1 MRSGYMPDGSG
12 QSWARMLHGLHQPP
26 LASVPV
32 TTPALNTTRSQA
44 IFGEAQGLMPGGV
57 SSPVRAFKSVGGQPL
72 VFDRVKG
79 PYAWD
84 VDGNKYID
92 YIGSWGPAICGH
104 AHPEVIASLQEAIEK
119 GTSFGAPCALEN
131 TLAEMVIEAVPSVEM
146 VRFVNSGTEACM
158 AVLRLMRAYTGR
170 DKVIKFEGCYHGHAD
185 MFLVKAGS
193 GVATL
198 GLPDSPG
205 VPRST
210 TANTLT
216 APYNDLE
223 AVKALFAENP
233 DAISGVILEPIVGN
247 AGFIQ
252 PEPGFLEGLREL
264 TKENGALLVFD
275 EVMTGFRIS
284 YGGAQAHFGVT
295 PDLTTMGKVIGGGLP
310 VGAYGGR
317 ADIMSMVAPAGPM
330 YQAGTLSGN
339 PLAMTAGIKTLELL
353 KQPGTYDKLT
363 ATTQKLAS
371 GIQEAAQAAGL
382 PITAGSVSAMFGF
395 FLCNGPVRNFE
406 EAKATDAER
415 FGKLHRA
422 MLERGVYLAPSAFEA
437 GFTSLAH
444 SDADIDATIN
454 AFRESFAAVA

>member
-1 MRSGYMPDGSG
+1 M
-12 QSWARMLHGLHQPP
+12 
-26 LASVPV
+26 
-32 TTPALNTTRSQA
+32 
-44 IFGEAQGLMPGGV
+44 
-57 SSPVRAFKSVGGQPL
+57 
-72 VFDRVKG
+72 
-79 PYAWD
+79 
-84 VDGNKYID
+84 
-92 YIGSWGPAICGH
+92 
-104 AHPEVIASLQEAIEK
+104 
-119 GTSFGAPCALEN
+119 
-131 TLAEMVIEAVPSVEM
+131 
-146 VRFVNSGTEACM
+146 
-158 AVLRLMRAYTGR
+158 
-170 DKVIKFEGCYHGHAD
+170 
-185 MFLVKAGS
+185 
-193 GVATL
+193 
-198 GLPDSPG
+198 
-205 VPRST
+205 
-210 TANTLT
+210 
-216 APYNDLE
+216 
-223 AVKALFAENP
+223 
-233 DAISGVILEPIVGN
+233 ILEPIVGN

-264 TKENGALLVFD
+264 TKEHGALLVFD

-317 ADIMSMVAPAGPM
+317 REIMEMVAPAGPM

-353 KQPGTYDKLT
+353 KQPGSYEKLT
-363 ATTQKLAS
+363 ATTEKLVA
-371 GIQEAAQAAGL
+371 GIKEAATSAGL

-395 FLCNGPVRNFE
+395 FLCEGPVRNFE

-444 SDADIDATIN
+444 SDTDIESTIQ

>member
-1 MRSGYMPDGSG
+1 
-12 QSWARMLHGLHQPP
+12 
-26 LASVPV
+26 
-32 TTPALNTTRSQA
+32 
-44 IFGEAQGLMPGGV
+44 
-57 SSPVRAFKSVGGQPL
+57 
-72 VFDRVKG
+72 
-79 PYAWD
+79 
-84 VDGNKYID
+84 
-92 YIGSWGPAICGH
+92 
-104 AHPEVIASLQEAIEK
+104 
-119 GTSFGAPCALEN
+119 
-131 TLAEMVIEAVPSVEM
+131 
-146 VRFVNSGTEACM
+146 
-158 AVLRLMRAYTGR
+158 
-170 DKVIKFEGCYHGHAD
+170 
-185 MFLVKAGS
+185 
-193 GVATL
+193 VATL

-223 AVKALFAENP
+223 AVKQLFAENP
-233 DAISGVILEPIVGN
+233 AAISGVILEPIVGN

-264 TKENGALLVFD
+264 TKEHGALLVFD

-317 ADIMSMVAPAGPM
+317 RDIMEMVAPAGPM

-353 KQPGTYDKLT
+353 RQPGTYEKLT
-363 ATTQKLAS
+363 ATTEKLIAGIKDAAS
-371 GIQEAAQAAGL
+371 AAGL
-382 PITAGSVSAMFGF
+382 PITGGSVSAMFGF
-395 FLCNGPVRNFE
+395 FLCEGPVRNFE

-422 MLERGVYLAPSAFEA
+422 MLQRGVYLAPSAFEA

-444 SDADIDATIN
+444 SDSDIEATLQ
-454 AFRESFAAVA
+454 AFRESFADIA